1 VYRKIIFTHII
12 PKPINNKHYLI
23 HILGPFLLLIM
34 FMVRK
39 YRYVPIK
46 AKEVADKST
55 LKLFN
60 RDGAPKVL
68 IIIVTCVFLAF
79 YSISEVIYLEFGATY
94 FQYIPIRLSASKAAE
109 IFSAMSLS
117 YTIGRGINIFVALK
131 VKLHII
137 IAYHFLII
145 IAAIITL
152 LTVDKSLVHLWIG
165 SLMLSFGFSP
175 IFPAVFAFIGQ
186 HLEITNRIGTILIF
200 AHACLNIIVP
210 FILGTYLE
218 KYPSVF
224 PVSIIMNV
232 TVGIFMYFL
241 ILYIIRQTKRKY
253 KDLKEY
259 KIDKNEI
266 PLKECI

>member
-1 VYRKIIFTHII
+1 M
-12 PKPINNKHYLI
+12 
-23 HILGPFLLLIM
+23 M
-34 FMVRK
+34 FVVKK
-39 YRYVPIK
+39 YKYVAVK
-46 AKEVADKST
+46 SKEVDDKSKV
-55 LKLFN
+55 KLFN
-60 RDGAPKVL
+60 REGAPKTL
-68 IIIVTCVFLAF
+68 IVIISCIFLAF

-145 IAAIITL
+145 IAAIVTL
-152 LTVDKSLVHLWIG
+152 LTVDQSLIHLWIG

-186 HLEITNRIGTILIF
+186 YLEITNRIGTILIF

-218 KYPSVF
+218 QYPFVF
-224 PVSIIMNV
+224 PLGIILNVS
-232 TVGIFMYFL
+232 VGICMYFL
-241 ILYIIRQTKRKY
+241 ILYVIRRTKRKY
-253 KDLKEY
+253 KDLSEY
-259 KIDKNEI
+259 KTGI

>member
-1 VYRKIIFTHII
+1 
-12 PKPINNKHYLI
+12 
-23 HILGPFLLLIM
+23 M
-34 FMVRK
+34 FAIKK
-39 YRYVPIK
+39 YKYVPIK
-46 AKEVADKST
+46 SKEVEDKSKI
-55 LKLFN
+55 KLFN
-60 RDGAPKVL
+60 REGAPKIL
-68 IIIVTCVFLAF
+68 IVIVTCIFLAF

-145 IAAIITL
+145 ITAIITL
-152 LTVDKSLVHLWIG
+152 LTVDKSLIHLWIG

-186 HLEITNRIGTILIF
+186 YLEITNRIGTTLIF

-210 FILGTYLE
+210 FILGSYLE
-218 KYPSVF
+218 KYPFVF
-224 PVSIIMNV
+224 PLGIIMNV
-232 TVGIFMYFL
+232 SVGIVMYFL
-241 ILYIIRQTKRKY
+241 ILYIIRRTKRQY
-253 KDLKEY
+253 KDIKQY
-259 KIDKNEI
+259 KNDI
-266 PLKECI
+266 PLKECV

>member
-1 VYRKIIFTHII
+1 MK
-12 PKPINNKHYLI
+12 
-23 HILGPFLLLIM
+23 
-34 FMVRK
+34 K
-39 YRYVPIK
+39 YKYVPVK
-46 AKEVADKST
+46 SKEVEDKSK

-60 RDGAPKVL
+60 REGAPKIL
-68 IIIVTCVFLAF
+68 IVIITCIFLAF

-145 IAAIITL
+145 ITAIITL
-152 LTVDKSLVHLWIG
+152 LTVDKSLIHLWIG

-186 HLEITNRIGTILIF
+186 YVEITNRIGTILIF

-218 KYPSVF
+218 QYPFVF
-224 PVSIIMNV
+224 PLGIIMNV
-232 TVGIFMYFL
+232 SVGILMYFL
-241 ILYIIRQTKRKY
+241 MLYIIRRTKRKY
-253 KDLKEY
+253 KDLKPY
-259 KIDKNEI
+259 KNGF